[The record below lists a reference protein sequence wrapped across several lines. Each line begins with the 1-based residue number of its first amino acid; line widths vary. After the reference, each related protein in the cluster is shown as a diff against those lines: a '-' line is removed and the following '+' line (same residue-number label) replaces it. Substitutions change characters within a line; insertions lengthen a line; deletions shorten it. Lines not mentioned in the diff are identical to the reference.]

1 MYSFKTARQTFNS
14 KRIHNRPMIYI
25 QITHSHWHE
34 RVKFYISYYCN
45 NMQLTNQIS
54 FKCSKSHWRGCARQH
69 TCLARYMLYRPLV
82 RPYDTCRDQKWL

>member
-14 KRIHNRPMIYI
+14 KRIHNRPMIYV

-45 NMQLTNQIS
+45 NMQLTNQIQYHS
-54 FKCSKSHWRGCARQH
+54 NARRV
-69 TCLARYMLYRPLV
+69 TSEVV
-82 RPYDTCRDQKWL
+82 RDSIHV